1 LDQNLDAI
9 AFLNK
14 YIDKNYSEIAWQ
26 NGTLVHGVKDYENA
40 IRAFDYATD

>member
-14 YIDKNYSEIAWQ
+14 YIDKKPYSEIAWHQ
-26 NGTLVHGVKDYENA
+26 MGRLYYGVKDYENA
-40 IRAFDYATD
+40 IRL